1 MRAVNNTAFH
11 AGPPT
16 FKRAIAR
23 RTRTRLQTVSDRVLW
38 QSTIA
43 SSTLATIRF
52 MRILVT
58 GAAGFI
64 GFHVAN
70 RLLADG
76 HDVVGLDSVNQ
87 YYDVRL
93 KEARLALLQKHRSF
107 EFVRAALADPE
118 AMNQLFDRSE
128 FERVIHL
135 AAQAGVRYSLE
146 RPDAYIT
153 SNILGFLQVLEECR
167 YRKVPHLVYAS
178 SSSVYGA
185 STQMPFSVRQGADHP
200 LSMYGATKRTNELMA
215 HSYSYLF
222 NLPTTGLRFFTVYG
236 PWGRPDMVMFKFAKA
251 ILEGQPIKVYNDG
264 RMRRDFTYI
273 DDVVESVV
281 RIMDVIPTPD
291 PQWSS
296 DNPNPNSSVAPFRIY
311 NVGNEQPVEL
321 TEVIGLLEEALG
333 KKAVR
338 KLLPLQPGDVP
349 ATFAD
354 AADLEA
360 ATGFKPHTPIRDGVG
375 K

>member
-1 MRAVNNTAFH
+1 
-11 AGPPT
+11 
-16 FKRAIAR
+16 
-23 RTRTRLQTVSDRVLW
+23 
-38 QSTIA
+38 
-43 SSTLATIRF
+43 

-70 RLLADG
+70 RLLANG

-93 KEARLALLQKHRSF
+93 KEARLALLQQHRSF

-167 YRKVPHLVYAS
+167 YRQVPHLVYAS

-185 STQMPFSVRQGADHP
+185 STQMPFSVQRGADHP
-200 LSMYGATKRTNELMA
+200 LSIYGATKRSNELMA

-222 NLPTTGLRFFTVYG
+222 GLPTSGLRFFTVYG
-236 PWGRPDMVMFKFAKA
+236 TWGRPDMVLFKFTKA
-251 ILEGQPIKVYNDG
+251 ILAGQPINVFNHGHMK
-264 RMRRDFTYI
+264 RDFTYV
-273 DDVVESVV
+273 DDAVESVV
-281 RIMDVIPTPD
+281 RIMNVIPTKDEQWSGDHPD
-291 PQWSS
+291 PSS
-296 DNPNPNSSVAPFRIY
+296 SLAPFRLY
-311 NVGNEQPVEL
+311 NIGNQEPVEL
-321 TEVIGLLEEALG
+321 LEVIALLEEALG
-333 KKAVR
+333 KATEKV
-338 KLLPLQPGDVP
+338 LLPMQPGDVA
-349 ATFAD
+349 ATHANVD
-354 AADLEA
+354 SLQR
-360 ATGFKPHTPIRDGVG
+360 ATGFVPRTTMREGIRRFVEWYKSFYGVT
-375 K
+375 

>member
-1 MRAVNNTAFH
+1 
-11 AGPPT
+11 
-16 FKRAIAR
+16 
-23 RTRTRLQTVSDRVLW
+23 
-38 QSTIA
+38 
-43 SSTLATIRF
+43 

-64 GFHVAN
+64 GFHVAH
-70 RLLADG
+70 RLLAGG
-76 HDVVGLDSVNQ
+76 HEVVGLDSVNQ

-93 KEARLALLQKHRSF
+93 KEGRLALLNQHRSF
-107 EFVRAALADPE
+107 EFVRTALADSE
-118 AMNQLFDRSE
+118 AMNQLFDRCE
-128 FERVIHL
+128 FDRVIHL

-146 RPDAYIT
+146 RPDAYIA
-153 SNILGFLQVLEECR
+153 SNVLGFLQVLEECR

-185 STQMPFSVRQGADHP
+185 STQMPFSVRAGADHP
-200 LSMYGATKRTNELMA
+200 LSMYGVTKRTNELMA

-222 NLPTTGLRFFTVYG
+222 GLPTTGLRLFTVYG

-251 ILEGQPIKVYNDG
+251 ILEGVPINVYNEG

-281 RIMDVIPTPD
+281 RIMNVIPTPD
-291 PQWSS
+291 RQWSS
-296 DNPNPNSSVAPFRIY
+296 DRPTPNSSIAPFRLY

-321 TEVIGLLEEALG
+321 VEVIALLEEALG
-333 KKAVR
+333 RTAKR
-338 KLLPLQPGDVP
+338 NLLPLQPGDVP

-354 AADLEA
+354 AADLERT
-360 ATGFKPHTPIRDGVG
+360 TGFAPRTPIREGIG
-375 K
+375 KFVEWYRSFYKA

>member
-1 MRAVNNTAFH
+1 
-11 AGPPT
+11 
-16 FKRAIAR
+16 
-23 RTRTRLQTVSDRVLW
+23 
-38 QSTIA
+38 
-43 SSTLATIRF
+43 

-76 HDVVGLDSVNQ
+76 HEVVGLDSVNQ
-87 YYDVRL
+87 YYDVRI
-93 KEARLALLQKHRSF
+93 KEARLGLLQAHRKF

-118 AMNQLFDRSE
+118 AMDQLFDRSE

-167 YRKVPHLVYAS
+167 YRKIPHLIYAS

-185 STQMPFSVRQGADHP
+185 STQMPFSVQRGADHP
-200 LSMYGATKRTNELMA
+200 LSMYGATKRSNELMA

-222 NLPTTGLRFFTVYG
+222 GLPTTGLRFFTVYG
-236 PWGRPDMVMFKFAKA
+236 PWGRPDMVLFKFTKA
-251 ILEGQPIKVYNDG
+251 ILEGQPINVFNNGK
-264 RMRRDFTYI
+264 MKRDFTYV

-281 RIMDVIPTPD
+281 RIMDIVPTRD

-296 DNPNPNSSVAPFRIY
+296 DRPDPSTSVAPYRLY
-311 NVGNEQPVEL
+311 NVGNQEPVDL
-321 TEVIGLLEEALG
+321 LEVVSLLEEQLG
-333 KKAVR
+333 KKT
-338 KLLPLQPGDVP
+338 KKNLLPMQPGDVP
-349 ATFAD
+349 ATHAD
-354 AADLEA
+354 VSSLQEV
-360 ATGFKPHTPIRDGVG
+360 TGFIPRTSIREGICRFVHWYKTFYGLD
-375 K
+375 

>member
-1 MRAVNNTAFH
+1 
-11 AGPPT
+11 
-16 FKRAIAR
+16 
-23 RTRTRLQTVSDRVLW
+23 
-38 QSTIA
+38 
-43 SSTLATIRF
+43 

-64 GFHVAN
+64 GFHVAK

-93 KEARLALLQKHRSF
+93 KEARLALLQQHRSF

-153 SNILGFLQVLEECR
+153 SNIVGFLQVLEECR

-185 STQMPFSVRQGADHP
+185 STQMPFSVHQGADHP
-200 LSMYGATKRTNELMA
+200 LSIYGATKRSNELMA

-222 NLPTTGLRFFTVYG
+222 GLPTSGLRFFTVYG
-236 PWGRPDMVMFKFAKA
+236 TWGRPDMVLFKFTKA
-251 ILEGQPIKVYNDG
+251 ILDGHPINVFNNGHMK
-264 RMRRDFTYI
+264 RDFTYV
-273 DDVVESVV
+273 DDAVESVV
-281 RIMDVIPTPD
+281 RIMNVIPTKDDQWSGDHPD
-291 PQWSS
+291 PSS
-296 DNPNPNSSVAPFRIY
+296 SLAPFRLY
-311 NVGNEQPVEL
+311 NIGNEEPVDL
-321 TEVIGLLEEALG
+321 LEVIAILEETLG
-333 KKAVR
+333 KTTKKV
-338 KLLPLQPGDVP
+338 LLPMQPGDVA
-349 ATFAD
+349 ATHANVD
-354 AADLEA
+354 SLQR
-360 ATGFKPHTPIRDGVG
+360 ATGFVPRTPMREGIRRFVEWYKSFYGLT
-375 K
+375 

>member
-1 MRAVNNTAFH
+1 
-11 AGPPT
+11 
-16 FKRAIAR
+16 
-23 RTRTRLQTVSDRVLW
+23 
-38 QSTIA
+38 
-43 SSTLATIRF
+43 

-70 RLLADG
+70 RLLQDG

-93 KEARLALLQKHRSF
+93 KEARLALLQDRRNF

-185 STQMPFSVRQGADHP
+185 STQMPFSVHRSADHP
-200 LSMYGATKRTNELMA
+200 LSMYGATKRSNELMA

-222 NLPTTGLRFFTVYG
+222 GLPTTGLRLFTVYG
-236 PWGRPDMVMFKFAKA
+236 PWGRPDMVLFKFTKA
-251 ILEGQPIKVYNDG
+251 ILEGSPINVYNNG
-264 RMRRDFTYI
+264 HMRRDFTYV

-281 RIMDVIPTPD
+281 RLMDVIPTPD
-291 PQWSS
+291 DKWSS
-296 DNPNPNSSVAPFRIY
+296 DQPDPSTSKAPFRLHNI
-311 NVGNEQPVEL
+311 GNQDPVEL
-321 TEVIGLLEEALG
+321 LEVIALLEETLG
-333 KKAVR
+333 KKAV
-338 KLLPLQPGDVP
+338 KNLLPMQPGDVT
-349 ATFAD
+349 ATHAD
-354 AADLEA
+354 IDSMQR
-360 ATGFKPHTPIRDGVG
+360 ATGFLPRTSMRDGIRRFVDWYKSFYG
-375 K
+375 VT